1 MILPPGTILQLMYL
15 KERLRGVRPG
25 RFIEVGVGQGYVSE
39 CLLRMGWSGTG
50 YELDPSSV
58 ESARGRNSSAIS
70 GGRYDV
76 VVGDWL
82 GSPVSARAD
91 LVISSMVLEHLTDD
105 QELAYFRRCRE
116 SLNAGGR
123 CIVLVPGSPAD
134 WGIEDEIA
142 GHYRRYTF
150 QRLADVARAA
160 QCEVQHVAGLT
171 FPLSNLVLPLSNLL
185 VNRYEGAQRHNTMD
199 ERTRA
204 SGRRSVPGK
213 TSFPSPFKLLLNETT
228 LFPFHVLQKMFRRAQ
243 RALVIYMEFAP
254 RA

>member
-15 KERLRGVRPG
+15 KERLRCVRPG

-39 CLLRMGWSGTG
+39 CLLGMGWVGTG
-50 YELDPSSV
+50 YELDPLSV
-58 ESARGRNSSAIS
+58 ESARRRNSGAITA
-70 GGRYDV
+70 GRYEIIVDE
-76 VVGDWL
+76 WL
-82 GSPVSARAD
+82 SSPISADAD
-91 LVISSMVLEHLTDD
+91 LVISSMVLEHLRDD

-116 SLNAGGR
+116 SVAPGGR
-123 CIVLVPGSPAD
+123 CIVLVPGSPGD

-150 QRLADVARAA
+150 RRLKELAQVA
-160 QCEVQHVAGLT
+160 QCEVQHLAGLT
-171 FPLSNLVLPLSNLL
+171 YPLSNFILPLSNLL
-185 VNRYEGAQRHNTMD
+185 VSRYEGAQRRKTMD

-213 TSFPSPFKLLLNETT
+213 TSFPPPFKLLLNEIT
-228 LFPFHVLQKMFRRAQ
+228 LFPFYLLQKIFRHAQ
-243 RALVIYMEFAP
+243 RALVIYMEFVP